1 MSHILYLT
9 LEEVLTLHT
18 MSINEFGGSD
28 GIRDVGL
35 VESSVYRAQQIYGGE
50 DLYKT
55 IWDKAAALAHSIS
68 ENQPFL
74 DGNKRIA
81 ALSMMIFLDLN
92 GYELDVEKMFVYQTM
107 IKVTNKELS
116 REHLANW
123 LEKCSKKKKKK

>member
-18 MSINEFGGSD
+18 ISINKFGGSD

-35 VESSVYRAQQIYGGE
+35 VESSIYRAQQTYGGE

-74 DGNKRIA
+74 DGNKRTA
-81 ALSMMIFLDLN
+81 ALSMMVFLDIN
-92 GYELDVEKMFVYQTM
+92 GYELDVEKMSVYQTM
-107 IKVTNKELS
+107 IKVANREFS
-116 REHLANW
+116 REQLAGW
-123 LEKCSKKKKKK
+123 LEKHSKKKKK